1 VSDPAYWDPIDLDDD
16 RLAAGFAGMA
26 LRRAKA
32 LEAGATHVGWKLGIN
47 DVGFRERLGIRSG
60 VAGWLTDR
68 TRSDGDVST
77 AGASA
82 IGVEIEIAF
91 TMGEG
96 GAIASIAPAIEVVD
110 VVGGDIESSLARDV
124 WHHAFVLGPSTPW
137 RDGLVDELRVVATHD
152 GEPIDV
158 AAPGVDKLADVDG
171 MLRFAAEGAT
181 ALGGSLAAEGATALG
196 GSLAA
201 GDVILSGNLL
211 PSLLFASTGSTVE
224 ATIEPLGTVAV
235 RLV

>member
-1 VSDPAYWDPIDLDDD
+1 MTKPAYWDPIDLDDD

-68 TRSDGDVST
+68 TRADRDVPTS
-77 AGASA
+77 GATA

-91 TMGEG
+91 TVGDG
-96 GAIASIAPAIEVVD
+96 GTVASLAPAIEVVD
-110 VVGGDIESSLARDV
+110 VVGGDIESSMARDV
-124 WHHAFVLGPSTPW
+124 WHHAFLLGPQTPW
-137 RDGLVDELRVVATHD
+137 RDGLVDELRVTATHD

-158 AAPGVDKLADVDG
+158 PEPGEDKLADVEG
-171 MLRFAAEGAT
+171 MLRFAADCAR
-181 ALGGSLAAEGATALG
+181 ALGSSLEP
-196 GSLAA
+196 
-201 GDVILSGNLL
+201 GDVILSGNLI
-211 PSLLFASTGSTVE
+211 PSLRFASSGSTIE
-224 ATIEPLGTVAV
+224 ATIDPLGAVSV